1 EPAGGMPT
9 PSGEDLYI
17 LYTGGTTG
25 MPKGVLWRQH
35 DIFISAMGGR
45 PFGSDTAMTSYQE
58 LAERARASAGSMGM
72 LMIPPFMHGAAQWAA
87 FNAVTMAGKIVL
99 PDRDRKSTRLNSSH

>member
-1 EPAGGMPT
+1 MGETTVEIAQRAVPMLSYEDVGAATEPDLAGVE
-9 PSGEDLYI
+9 PSPDDLYI

-45 PFGSDTAMTSYQE
+45 PFGQQDAFPDLRDTKQRNLGDHQS
-58 LAERARASAGSMGM
+58 
-72 LMIPPFMHGAAQWAA
+72 
-87 FNAVTMAGKIVL
+87 
-99 PDRDRKSTRLNSSH
+99 